1 MYGFSRTF
9 VAKFRKFN
17 WFGFY
22 YYFHISVS
30 IQIYYYYSIIHVT
43 YYYIGEKL
51 CQGKKH
57 HIQALGF
64 FPKIS
69 SVKHRNINKGAYD
82 IPSEEM
88 KDEKAAAL
96 GWLRP
101 TPS

>member
-1 MYGFSRTF
+1 M
-9 VAKFRKFN
+9 
-17 WFGFY
+17 
-22 YYFHISVS
+22 
-30 IQIYYYYSIIHVT
+30 
-43 YYYIGEKL
+43 GEKL

-57 HIQALGF
+57 HIQTLGF
-64 FPKIS
+64 SPKIS
-69 SVKHRNINKGAYD
+69 SVKHRNVNKEAYD